1 MKKSLLTLAAAAL
14 AMSASAAS
22 YTVFDIANPGVW
34 ETKGTGFTQ
43 TKTVDGVTFTI
54 TTDKASS
61 TTNLI
66 SPDNNKYAWRVYK
79 DSKVTIESSVAMK
92 SMVITFDDYTVD
104 GKGYAN
110 EWTLEGAWTG
120 ALDGVVYTLSNADG
134 STTFSGVSAISQTRV
149 KTIVVSTDGSVTP
162 PPAGDSDVVYENA
175 FSSSL
180 SDWSNSDPGWYI
192 NNTIKCAVANSYK
205 DGQNVAADYI
215 LSKEFDLAGRSDCAM
230 SVDTAYGFDFPQTQD
245 PSYTV
250 LVREAGESEWNQ
262 LVLTNFPA
270 VPEKNWSKFVNN
282 SWDLSEWDGM
292 KIEIGFRYLTDGSKS
307 RAWELQNFK
316 LTGKTEG
323 AVAGVEVEE
332 NAAPVYYN
340 LQGARVNN
348 PERGIYIQV
357 KGNKATKV
365 ML

>member
-22 YTVFDIANPGVW
+22 YTVFDIANPGTW

-54 TTDKASS
+54 TTDKGTS
-61 TTNLI
+61 TTPLI
-66 SPDNNKYAWRVYK
+66 SPDANKYAWRVYL
-79 DSKVTIESSVAMK
+79 DSKVTVESSITMK
-92 SMVITFDDYTVD
+92 TVVITFDDYTVE
-104 GKGYAN
+104 GKGYAAT
-110 EWTLEGAWTG
+110 WALGGDWTG
-120 ALDGVVYTLSNADG
+120 TLDGVVYTITSATG
-134 STTFSGVSAISQTRV
+134 STEFYGISDRIQTRI

-180 SDWSNSDPGWYI
+180 SDWNNSDPGWYI

-245 PSYTV
+245 PAYTV
-250 LVREAGESEWNQ
+250 LVREAGQTEWNQ

>member
-22 YTVFDIANPGVW
+22 YTVFDFDNPGLW
-34 ETKGTGFTQ
+34 EGDVNGYTQ
-43 TKTVDGVTFTI
+43 TQTIDGVTFKVSSKKAGS
-54 TTDKASS
+54 TTDLKAPNAADVKS
-61 TTNLI
+61 
-66 SPDNNKYAWRVYK
+66 WRIYK
-79 DSKVTIESSVAMK
+79 DSQVIIESSVPMK
-92 SMVITFDDYTVD
+92 SILVTFDDYTYQ

-110 EWTLEGAWTG
+110 EWTLSTGWTG
-120 ALDGVVYTLSNADG
+120 VLDGIDYTLTSEG
-134 STTFSGVSAISQTRV
+134 ETVMTGTSAISQTRV
-149 KTIVVSTDGSVTP
+149 KKIVVSTDGSITP
-162 PPAGDSDVVYENA
+162 PVSDVVYQNTFA
-175 FSSSL
+175 SSL
-180 SDWSNSDPGWYI
+180 EDWNNSDPGWYI

-205 DGQNVAADYI
+205 DGQNVAADY
-215 LSKEFDLAGRSDCAM
+215 LLYKEFDLAGRSDCAM